1 MADAKRCDACQTYYL
16 PRSGASIDITGD
28 TSEFRLL
35 AMIAGRMPFI
45 RVALSIYQRENTAP
59 VSHVLDL
66 CSKCTWEALKQV
78 MISFAKE
85 TG

>member
-1 MADAKRCDACQTYYL
+1 MANAKRCDACETLYM
-16 PRSGASIDITGD
+16 PRSGATIDISADAG
-28 TSEFRLL
+28 EFRLL

-45 RVALSIYQRENTAP
+45 RVALSFSQRENTAP

-85 TG
+85 GP